1 MSKVPLNKPA
11 PTFELND
18 YHGQPIKLT
27 EFQGK
32 TNVVL
37 IFNRGFT

>member
-11 PTFELND
+11 PEFELND
-18 YHGQPIKLT
+18 FNGQPVKLSDYRG
-27 EFQGK
+27 QN
-32 TNVVL
+32 NVIL